1 MIKNR
6 LWMIFLAGVLGW
18 VILPPA
24 ELNAGSGAETT
35 RPKLSPRNGDL
46 ERVAKRL
53 YRKAIK
59 EFENQ
64 EYWKATRDL
73 IIILDFYSTYSEIDG
88 VVFYLGESLYEM
100 DMFKSSTKMY
110 KYLLKQYPSSKYL
123 PKALFGLQRIYYN
136 TNELDESLKYFR
148 GISTRFRDSEVLDG
162 AYYYGGMAY
171 YHKDDF
177 TNAIRAIGKVR
188 SRSEFYDYSL
198 YTVGL
203 AFLKKKNIENA
214 VKAMRKLI
222 SLPVIR
228 SERLDLQ
235 RAAHLTLG
243 YLYYELGY
251 YRESIKHFAS
261 IPPDDEI
268 YAEALLARSWS
279 AIKLNDFQQ
288 AIISLNRLIKKSDD
302 DKFGEEAHFLLGQCY
317 LELGF
322 YDFAIQQFD
331 FIIDR
336 YPATNNIERRIARVE
351 EGMEQ
356 NKQMA
361 ENLRV
366 QLLLLETKLLDMI
379 PFPSKD
385 VPKYIKHEHERVNR
399 TRENL
404 IKKIL
409 EERKLFDEFRWSVEK
424 IREEIFIKRS
434 RKHWRAYAEYGKAR
448 AYFLKTMPTR

>member
-6 LWMIFLAGVLGW
+6 LWLLVLAGMLGGTT
-18 VILPPA
+18 VIPVQL
-24 ELNAGSGAETT
+24 AGSAGGEEARIT
-35 RPKLSPRNGDL
+35 RAPKNGDL

-53 YRKAIK
+53 YRKALK
-59 EFENQ
+59 EFEDE

-73 IIILDFYSTYSEIDG
+73 IIILDFYSTFSEIDG
-88 VVFYLGESLYEM
+88 VVFHLGESLYEM
-100 DMFKSSTKMY
+100 DMYKSSNKMF
-110 KYLLKQYPSSKYL
+110 KYLLRQYPSSKYL
-123 PKALFGLQRIYYN
+123 PRALFGLQRIYYN
-136 TNELDESLKYFR
+136 TNELDESLKYYR
-148 GISTRFRDSEVLDG
+148 GITTRFRDSEILDG

-171 YHKDDF
+171 FHKDDY

-188 SRSEFYDYSL
+188 SRSEYYDYSL

-203 AFLKKKNIENA
+203 AFLKKKNIENS
-214 VKAMRKLI
+214 VKALRKLI

-228 SERLDLQ
+228 TERLDLQ

-288 AIISLNRLIKKSDD
+288 AIISLNKLIKKTDD

-336 YPATNNIERRIARVE
+336 YPATNNIEQRIARVQ
-351 EGMEQ
+351 EGMQQ

-366 QLLLLETKLLDMI
+366 KLLLLETKLLDMI
-379 PFPSKD
+379 PFPSRD

-409 EERKLFDEFRWSVEK
+409 EERKLFDEFQWSIEK
-424 IREEIFIKRS
+424 VREEIFIKQS